1 MKKKSKYKKKRS
13 LNGITTAKTTA
24 NNAKAS
30 ALQTGKDVLIGVIGG
45 GIAGAIIGKTSLLIG
60 AGVTGYGHY
69 AKHPMLTTFGIGM
82 MASGGLTPST
92 STHGIEGVDGF
103 SMEEIKTRVLNF
115 KDSLAAK
122 LFLDT
127 LQKPTTTTHSIG
139 AVNYYSYP
147 TTEIDVSALD
157 QLHQQITQSG
167 IAYQQSNQAV
177 LSPLI
182 PPDTPPT
189 NNYTHGIEE
198 TDFDTPSY

>member
-122 LFLDT
+122 LFLDRSEEHT
-127 LQKPTTTTHSIG
+127 SELQSRP
-139 AVNYYSYP
+139 
-147 TTEIDVSALD
+147 
-157 QLHQQITQSG
+157 
-167 IAYQQSNQAV
+167 
-177 LSPLI
+177 
-182 PPDTPPT
+182 
-189 NNYTHGIEE
+189 
-198 TDFDTPSY
+198 